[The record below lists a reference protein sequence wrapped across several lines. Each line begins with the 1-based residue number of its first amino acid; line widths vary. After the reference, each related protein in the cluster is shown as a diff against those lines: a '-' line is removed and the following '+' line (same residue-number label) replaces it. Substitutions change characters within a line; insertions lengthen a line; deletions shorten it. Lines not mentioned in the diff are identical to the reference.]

1 MTIPVDSKDEVEPE
15 ATLIRRAIEGDHRA
29 FAALVEPLRAPVWR
43 FLCRFLAD
51 QALAEDVTQETF
63 LRVYTRLRSFGG
75 RAKFSTWVF
84 QIARN
89 AAVDADRAR
98 RRRHS
103 LVERVAPVS
112 SGWVAGGE
120 WKIELNEALSS
131 LPVRLRETFV
141 LVEVV
146 GLDYRETGA
155 VLGIPAGTVKSRM
168 FHARRQLVDWMNADE
183 M

>member
-1 MTIPVDSKDEVEPE
+1 MEPE
-15 ATLIRRAIEGDHRA
+15 AILIKRALEGDHQA
-29 FAALVEPLRAPVWR
+29 FAALVGPLRAPVWR

-63 LRVYTRLRSFGG
+63 VRVYTRLRSFGG

-89 AAVDADRAR
+89 AAIDADRAR

-103 LVERVAPVS
+103 LVERVTQGVS
-112 SGWVAGGE
+112 GSVTGAE
-120 WKIELNEALSS
+120 SRIELDAALLS
-131 LPVRLRETFV
+131 LPAKLRETFV